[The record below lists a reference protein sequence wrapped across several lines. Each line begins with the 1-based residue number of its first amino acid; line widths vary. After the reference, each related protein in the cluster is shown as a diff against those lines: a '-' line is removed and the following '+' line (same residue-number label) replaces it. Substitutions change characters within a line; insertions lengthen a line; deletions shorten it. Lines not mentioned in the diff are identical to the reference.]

1 MGPNKIWSEH
11 WLSKHRRTWK
21 QVVCRFRLSGPG
33 MYPNNWPLSIKASS
47 TKLPGITS
55 VPLSNSW
62 ALQWINT
69 INPTQEDVT
78 KYMYLSSKRYNPIPH
93 RCPQHIIFLKQQNF
107 EDVILRFG
115 GAPNQKYDAHCKAKF
130 SFFSSSVAFDKAL
143 DSWWTA
149 QGRCKGHLG
158 PG

>member
-33 MYPNNWPLSIKASS
+33 MYANNWTLSIKVSR

-62 ALQWINT
+62 ALQSINT
-69 INPTQEDVT
+69 INPTQENVT
-78 KYMYLSSKRYNPIPH
+78 KYMYLSSKGFNPIPH
-93 RCPQHIIFLKQQNF
+93 RCPQHMILLQQQNF
-107 EDVILRFG
+107 GDVILRFG
-115 GAPNQKYDAHCKAKF
+115 GDPNQKYDAHCKAKI
-130 SFFSSSVAFDKAL
+130 SFFSSWVAFDKAL
-143 DSWWTA
+143 DS
-149 QGRCKGHLG
+149 
-158 PG
+158 